1 MPQEVVLVVDDNP
14 DQMAIASALLEHAGF
29 VVLQASGA
37 AAADALLDQ
46 HCPQLILLD
55 LNMPEK
61 SGLDWLRELAG
72 RECAADM
79 RIAAYTS
86 FGDVYDGQ
94 LRAMGVRAVIDKGGT
109 PRQFIEGIR
118 EALQSPP
125 IGARAQ
131 SS

>member
-1 MPQEVVLVVDDNP
+1 VAQEVVLVVDDNP
-14 DQMAIASALLEHAGF
+14 DQLAIASALLEHAGF
-29 VVLQASGA
+29 AVLKATSA
-37 AAADALLDQ
+37 AAADALLDD

-72 RECAADM
+72 RDCAADM

-109 PRQFIEGIR
+109 PRQFIDAIR
-118 EALQSPP
+118 DALKSPP
-125 IGARAQ
+125 ISARAG
-131 SS
+131 SG

>member
-1 MPQEVVLVVDDNP
+1 
-14 DQMAIASALLEHAGF
+14 MAIASALLEHAGF
-29 VVLQASGA
+29 AVLKASSA

-72 RECAADM
+72 RECAADT

-86 FGDVYDGQ
+86 FGDVYGGQ
-94 LRAMGVRAVIDKGGT
+94 LRAMGVRAIIDKGGT
-109 PRQFIEGIR
+109 PRQFMEGIQQ
-118 EALQSPP
+118 ALQSPP
-125 IGARAQ
+125 IGARVEPG
-131 SS
+131 